1 MCTRCDPREGLE
13 ILRGCWSSALDPM
26 AYSETDP
33 RNARVVIDACKPFN
47 RRNTFPRE
55 VRASPELEAHVR
67 AKFGSLLPR

>member
-1 MCTRCDPREGLE
+1 
-13 ILRGCWSSALDPM
+13 M

-47 RRNTFPRE
+47 RRNTFPLE